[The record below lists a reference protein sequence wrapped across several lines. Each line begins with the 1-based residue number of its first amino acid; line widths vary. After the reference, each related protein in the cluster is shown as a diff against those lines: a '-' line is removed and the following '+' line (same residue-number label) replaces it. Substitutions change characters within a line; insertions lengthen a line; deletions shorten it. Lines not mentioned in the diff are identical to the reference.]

1 VVEHD
6 GAHIVN
12 SYPDSGPLYRK
23 LARQIGLSPRHLL
36 LAPGSDGVIRAVFD
50 SLVEEGDGVLHTAPT
65 FAMYPVYCQMR
76 AAKVTTLAYQSSA
89 EGPQL
94 GVAAIVDAL
103 ARVRPRLL
111 CLPNPDSPTGTVF
124 AAHDLRAVIEA
135 AASHRTWV
143 LIDEA
148 YHPFH
153 SESVASWVDEC
164 PNLIVA
170 RTFAKAWGMAGLRI
184 GYAIA
189 NPEVVPYLHKVRPMY
204 EVSTLAV
211 AVTERMLDHE
221 DEMIGAVAR
230 LNDGRDWFVSEM
242 RSRGF
247 QALQSH
253 GNFCHV
259 RFGDDGGTPRC
270 VTTSCIAPTAAAA
283 WPATAVSLPR
293 PATHSRRSSSALPA
307 PFPVRGFLP

>member
-1 VVEHD
+1 
-6 GAHIVN
+6 
-12 SYPDSGPLYRK
+12 
-23 LARQIGLSPRHLL
+23 
-36 LAPGSDGVIRAVFD
+36 
-50 SLVEEGDGVLHTAPT
+50 
-65 FAMYPVYCQMR
+65 
-76 AAKVTTLAYQSSA
+76 
-89 EGPQL
+89 
-94 GVAAIVDAL
+94 
-103 ARVRPRLL
+103 
-111 CLPNPDSPTGTVF
+111 
-124 AAHDLRAVIEA
+124 
-135 AASHRTWV
+135 V

-259 RFGDDGGTPRC
+259 RFGDDGGRVHAALRDHVLYRADGGGC
-270 VTTSCIAPTAAAA
+270 LAGYSRFSATTRDAFAPIVERIAGAI
-283 WPATAVSLPR
+283 
-293 PATHSRRSSSALPA
+293 SR
-307 PFPVRGFLP
+307 